1 MLWEAGR
8 MLCPLCGQR
17 KARRGCPALNQ
28 TICAVCC
35 GTKRI
40 TEIACPADCGYLA
53 SAREHPAAVVRRQH
67 ERDLMAVLPTVRDL
81 SARQQHPHAAGGRRD
96 RLSRPH
102 PTIDA
107 AERRGRATR

>member
-40 TEIACPADCGYLA
+40 TEIACPAACGYLA
-53 SAREHPAAVVRRQH
+53 SAGEHFAAVVRRQH
-67 ERDLMAVLPTVRDL
+67 GRDLMAILSTARDL
-81 SARQQHPHAAGGRRD
+81 SAREHHLSFLLHALILPPDPLNLPQLVAGCV
-96 RLSRPH
+96 L
-102 PTIDA
+102 
-107 AERRGRATR
+107 